1 MIYNEYN
8 QPVKNNLEQIL
19 ELAENDIKS
28 HYDNILCAQKLR
40 DTGDGKKDPNQTFR
54 DKPPCW

>member
-8 QPVKNNLEQIL
+8 QLVKNDLEQIL

-28 HYDNILCAQKLR
+28 HYDNILCAQKL
-40 DTGDGKKDPNQTFR
+40 K
-54 DKPPCW
+54 